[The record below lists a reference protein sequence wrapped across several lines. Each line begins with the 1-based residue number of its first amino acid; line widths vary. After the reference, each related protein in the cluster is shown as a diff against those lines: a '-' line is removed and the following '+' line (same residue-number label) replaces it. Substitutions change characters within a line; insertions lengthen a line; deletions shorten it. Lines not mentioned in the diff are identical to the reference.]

1 MKKKFIVF
9 FIMFV
14 ILIFSYKDK
23 VILDDKTSLD
33 NEVIS
38 EDNVSK
44 NNIIENSIG
53 DKNDSNDKDDTIYV
67 STIINNEKTEL
78 SLEDYIVG
86 VVSCEMPASFD
97 IEALKAMSVAAR
109 TYALYKR
116 NKNKTLKTTTDD
128 QCYIDINTMKNKW
141 KNNFDKYYNKISN
154 AVNDT
159 KGEYMTYNDK
169 AIIAFYF
176 SISNGKTENV
186 ENVFSQKLD
195 YLVSVDS
202 SWDKKNSSNEK
213 DIKMKVS
220 DFLKKLSI
228 NDEKINDIKIDRSS
242 TNRINN
248 IKINGKSYK
257 GTKFRSLLNLKS
269 TDIEIKYDN
278 DYVYIHTVG
287 YGHGV
292 GMSQYGA
299 NYMAQDGYKYEDIL
313 KHYYTGIKIT
323 NKL

>member
-23 VILDDKTSLD
+23 VIIDNSDSLD

-44 NNIIENSIG
+44 NNIIENSVD
-53 DKNDSNDKDDTIYV
+53 DKNDSNDRDNTIYV
-67 STIINNEKTEL
+67 SALINNEKTEL

-97 IEALKAMSVAAR
+97 IEALKAMSVAVR

-116 NKNKTLKTTTDD
+116 ERSKTLKTTTDD
-128 QCYIDINTMKNKW
+128 QCYIDINTMKSKW
-141 KNNFDKYYNKISN
+141 KNNFDKYYKKISN

-169 AIIAFYF
+169 VIIAFYF

-220 DFLKKLSI
+220 DFLKKLNI
-228 NDEKINDIKIDRSS
+228 NDNKISNIKIDRSK

-299 NYMAQDGYKYEDIL
+299 NYMAQDGYKYDDIL

>member
-14 ILIFSYKDK
+14 ILIYSYKDK
-23 VILDDKTSLD
+23 VIVGDNAFENDIVDK
-33 NEVIS
+33 
-38 EDNVSK
+38 DNVNDSK
-44 NNIIENSIG
+44 NS
-53 DKNDSNDKDDTIYV
+53 KDNTIYV
-67 STIINNEKTEL
+67 SALVNNKKTDL

-109 TYALYKR
+109 TYALYKSER
-116 NKNKTLKTTTDD
+116 NKTLKTTTDD
-128 QCYIDINTMKNKW
+128 QCYIDESVMKEKW
-141 KNNFDKYYNKISN
+141 KNNFDKYYNKINN

-169 AIIAFYF
+169 TIIAFYF

-202 SWDKKNSSNEK
+202 SWDKRNNSNEK

-220 DFLKKLSI
+220 DFLKKLNI
-228 NDEKINDIKIDRSS
+228 NDNKINNIKIDRSN

-248 IKINGKSYK
+248 IKINNKNYK

-299 NYMAQDGYKYEDIL
+299 NYMAQDGYKYDDIL
-313 KHYYTGIKIT
+313 KHYYKGVKIV
-323 NKL
+323 NKI

>member
-14 ILIFSYKDK
+14 ILIYSYKDK
-23 VILDDKTSLD
+23 VIVGDNAFENDIVDK
-33 NEVIS
+33 
-38 EDNVSK
+38 DNVNDSK
-44 NNIIENSIG
+44 NS
-53 DKNDSNDKDDTIYV
+53 KDNTIYV
-67 STIINNEKTEL
+67 SALVNNKKTDL

-109 TYALYKR
+109 TYALYKSER
-116 NKNKTLKTTTDD
+116 NKTLKTTTDD
-128 QCYIDINTMKNKW
+128 QCYIDESAMKEKW
-141 KNNFDKYYNKISN
+141 KNNFNKYYNKINN

-159 KGEYMTYNDK
+159 KGEYMTYKDK
-169 AIIAFYF
+169 TIIAFYF

-202 SWDKKNSSNEK
+202 SWDKRNNSNEK
-213 DIKMKVS
+213 NIKMKVS
-220 DFLKKLSI
+220 DFLKKLNI
-228 NDEKINDIKIDRSS
+228 NDNKINNIKIDRSN

-248 IKINGKSYK
+248 IKINNKNYK

-299 NYMAQDGYKYEDIL
+299 NYMAQDGYKYDDIL
-313 KHYYTGIKIT
+313 KHYYKGVKIV
-323 NKL
+323 NKI

>member
-14 ILIFSYKDK
+14 ILIYSYKDK
-23 VILDDKTSLD
+23 VI
-33 NEVIS
+33 VG
-38 EDNVSK
+38 DNVFENDIVDKDNVNDSK
-44 NNIIENSIG
+44 NS
-53 DKNDSNDKDDTIYV
+53 KDNTIYV
-67 STIINNEKTEL
+67 SALVNNKKTDL

-109 TYALYKR
+109 TYALYESER
-116 NKNKTLKTTTDD
+116 NKTLKTTTDD
-128 QCYIDINTMKNKW
+128 QCYIDESAMKEKW
-141 KNNFDKYYNKISN
+141 KNNFDKYYNKINN

-169 AIIAFYF
+169 TIIAFYF

-202 SWDKKNSSNEK
+202 SWDKRNNSNEK

-220 DFLKKLSI
+220 DFLKKLNI
-228 NDEKINDIKIDRSS
+228 NDNKIKNIKIDRSN

-248 IKINGKSYK
+248 IKINNKNYK

-299 NYMAQDGYKYEDIL
+299 NYMAQDGYKYDDIL
-313 KHYYTGIKIT
+313 KHYYKGVKIV
-323 NKL
+323 NKI